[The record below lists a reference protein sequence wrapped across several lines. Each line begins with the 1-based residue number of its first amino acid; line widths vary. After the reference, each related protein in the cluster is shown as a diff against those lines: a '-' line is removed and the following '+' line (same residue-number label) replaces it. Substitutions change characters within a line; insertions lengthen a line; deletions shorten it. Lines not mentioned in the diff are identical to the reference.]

1 MSLLLSPS
9 GAPSTGASRRIA
21 PSVTHRVARLAHLAR
36 LARVT
41 AIGGLL
47 IAGALASGGAE
58 AAIRIAGAGAGGG
71 DFTLK
76 TQVLVIMTL
85 LGLLPV
91 LVLMMTSFTRFVI
104 VLSLLRQALGLQQ
117 GLPNRLVTGI
127 ALILTIL
134 VMRPIGAQVY
144 EQAMLPYDA
153 DKITLMQA
161 LAIAEKPVSR
171 FMLAQ
176 TSKGALAQ
184 IAQLSGETAVARPED
199 HSFAVKLAAF
209 TLSELKTAFQIGCML
224 FIPFLVI
231 DLVVSSVLMAMG
243 MMMLSPLV
251 ISLPLKLLLFVL
263 VDGWTLTV
271 NTLVSSVRGVSG

>member
-1 MSLLLSPS
+1 MRS
-9 GAPSTGASRRIA
+9 RIA
-21 PSVTHRVARLAHLAR
+21 ATRPDEADPRVARARARPSALPGRALTRVAAFALPALLAVATGP
-36 LARVT
+36 AQ
-41 AIGGLL
+41 
-47 IAGALASGGAE
+47 

-117 GLPNRLVTGI
+117 GLPNRLVTGV

-134 VMRPIGAQVY
+134 VMKPIGTQIW
-144 EQAMLPYDA
+144 EQAMQPYDN
-153 DKITLMQA
+153 DKITLVQA
-161 LAIAEKPVSR
+161 LQIAEKPISR

-176 TSKGALAQ
+176 TSKSALAQ
-184 IAQLSGETAVARPED
+184 IAQLAGETNVAKPEE
-199 HSFAVKLAAF
+199 HSFPVKLAAF

-271 NTLVSSVRGVSG
+271 NTLISSVRGVAG